1 MTSTFT
7 LSLTRKIAS
16 KSSNILDTFMEM
28 DLDGDGSISRSDLA
42 LSIKNLFNINLTRQ
56 QLNALASKFGMSSSR
71 RVNYS
76 KFVDTIRDLATASPL
91 TSSSYGAGEDLHRG
105 GSWDDDGFAR
115 LGIVSVPEAVTKAE
129 LLRVISRKI
138 RSRSAVTG
146 KITQTFLA
154 IDESRTGKI
163 TIPEFR
169 EFLKNVGLDVSSS
182 KCSEILSDYLTPENT
197 VRMSGFA
204 TFVKDLAP
212 SREVQ
217 GWEKLDDE
225 SLKRQRTVAAAMA
238 KNARIALEESVRKCV
253 DDAMTDVA
261 ILESLSET
269 LLFKRMTLVKAF
281 RKFDLSHDGKI
292 SRTEFAEGLKT
303 CGVEISDERAAKLID
318 KFDVKADGKLACW
331 EWWLPPAP
339 SLVVKDDE
347 TEDVQAQIAS
357 SLVPDEETILLNF
370 KQSLEEE
377 KRKLRTTFQRLAEG
391 GRSVSA
397 DQLMVGLKEL
407 GCKIDEE
414 ASERIVEKYD
424 VDGSGEL
431 KYFEFIR
438 MMNDIA

>member
-1 MTSTFT
+1 
-7 LSLTRKIAS
+7 
-16 KSSNILDTFMEM
+16 
-28 DLDGDGSISRSDLA
+28 
-42 LSIKNLFNINLTRQ
+42 
-56 QLNALASKFGMSSSR
+56 MSSSR

-105 GSWDDDGFAR
+105 GSWDDDSFAR

-238 KNARIALEESVRKCV
+238 KNAR
-253 DDAMTDVA
+253 
-261 ILESLSET
+261 
-269 LLFKRMTLVKAF
+269 
-281 RKFDLSHDGKI
+281 
-292 SRTEFAEGLKT
+292 
-303 CGVEISDERAAKLID
+303 
-318 KFDVKADGKLACW
+318 
-331 EWWLPPAP
+331 
-339 SLVVKDDE
+339 
-347 TEDVQAQIAS
+347 
-357 SLVPDEETILLNF
+357 
-370 KQSLEEE
+370 
-377 KRKLRTTFQRLAEG
+377 
-391 GRSVSA
+391 
-397 DQLMVGLKEL
+397 
-407 GCKIDEE
+407 
-414 ASERIVEKYD
+414 
-424 VDGSGEL
+424 
-431 KYFEFIR
+431 
-438 MMNDIA
+438 